1 MACRYK
7 IGDGYKYVMECS
19 YLQNLF
25 TVRVFY
31 KFWEVKENVEK

>member
-7 IGDGYKYVMECS
+7 IGDAVQVRDGMLVPE
-19 YLQNLF
+19 NLF
-25 TVRVFY
+25 TVRVFC